1 MTQLG
6 ISHYLCRGEQ
16 KREGEGKG
24 EKEVGSRLFQIGWGG
39 GGGLNFLCRS
49 LEGGLQF
56 KVHFKSGV
64 LLKVSVKHRVINLWL
79 SMA

>member
-16 KREGEGKG
+16 KREG
-24 EKEVGSRLFQIGWGG
+24 GG
-39 GGGLNFLCRS
+39 GRGKKKWDQGYFRLVGGRGGLNFLCRS
-49 LEGGLQF
+49 LEGGLWF
-56 KVHFKSGV
+56 EVHFKSGA
-64 LLKVSVKHRVINLWL
+64 LPKVSVKHRVINLWL